1 MIKGNKEVLLDLFY
15 QCTDNKSEDVEWIEC
30 RESFK
35 TFDLDFAILR
45 VKLKCG
51 KVIEVSNQFGNIHV
65 VEM

>member
-1 MIKGNKEVLLDLFY
+1 MKMRRMMLRPAKP
-15 QCTDNKSEDVEWIEC
+15 
-30 RESFK
+30 SFK

>member
-1 MIKGNKEVLLDLFY
+1 MLSNKDVLLDLFY
-15 QCTDNKSEDVEWIEC
+15 QCTDYQSADIHWVEC
-30 RESFK
+30 RENLT

-51 KVIEVSNQFGNIHV
+51 KVIEVSNQFGNVHV

>member
-1 MIKGNKEVLLDLFY
+1 MLSNKDILLDLFY
-15 QCTDNKSEDVEWIEC
+15 QCTDHQSKDIVWVECLENL
-30 RESFK
+30 R

-65 VEM
+65 VEK